1 MMNVMNDKSRS
12 PLADA
17 IETATEVG
25 EIVGSIAFQ
34 TGQAAIE
41 LASEL
46 GEAATAGAQEFFEQ
60 ATQTTGETL
69 ASVAE
74 NPIIKFV
81 NGKFGNSWLKSLLGK
96 VDTKKALERVKE
108 VQQEYPLE
116 TPKQIAH
123 RLMVQKA
130 IRGAGIGVATNF
142 IPPLAAALFALDLAA
157 TAQLQ
162 AELIYEIAAVYGLDL
177 EDPSRRGEVL
187 AIFGLAL
194 GGSGFVKTG
203 LSFAEVIPGVGLV
216 VGASTNAIMLY
227 GLGQAACRYYEAKQ
241 DPTAEPAT
249 VEEIQQESEVYFQGA
264 IEQQEIMDRIL
275 VHMLLASYPEKSWS
289 DIVLELQKADLPP
302 KSLQAMAN
310 HIKEPQPLEELLE
323 QLSPD
328 LAPPLL
334 ARCQQIALLDGQIT
348 PPEEQVLE
356 TIASKFSQ
364 DEFKA

>member
-1 MMNVMNDKSRS
+1 MNDESRS
-12 PLADA
+12 PLTDA

-25 EIVGSIAFQ
+25 EIVGSIAFK

-46 GEAATAGAQEFFEQ
+46 GETATAGAQGILEQ
-60 ATQTTGETL
+60 ATQSTGETL
-69 ASVAE
+69 AGIAE
-74 NPIIKFV
+74 NPVIKFI

-96 VDTKKALERVKE
+96 VDIQKALERVKAL
-108 VQQEYPLE
+108 QQEYPNA

-162 AELIYEIAAVYGLDL
+162 AELIYEIAAVYDLDL

-203 LSFAEVIPGVGLV
+203 LSFAEVIPGAGLV
-216 VGASTNAIMLY
+216 IGASTNAVMLY
-227 GLGQAACRYYEAKQ
+227 GLGQAAYRYYEAKQ
-241 DPTAEPAT
+241 DPTTAPAT
-249 VEEIQQESEVYFQGA
+249 VEAIQQESEAYFQTA

-275 VHMLLASYPEKSWS
+275 VHMLLASYPDKSWS
-289 DIVLELQKADLPP
+289 DIVPELQKANLPP
-302 KSLQAMAN
+302 KSVEAMAN
-310 HIKEPQPLEELLE
+310 HIKKPQPLEKLLR

-328 LAPPLL
+328 LVPPLL

-348 PPEEQVLE
+348 PAEEQVLE
-356 TIASKFSQ
+356 AIKKTS
-364 DEFKA
+364 